1 MTDDMCGG
9 LAECNI
15 HFNNCRRTI
24 EYKIARDAG
33 MIVEHPNGTS
43 EWLEGADEHVKRTL
57 EALKK

>member
-1 MTDDMCGG
+1 M
-9 LAECNI
+9 AECNV

-57 EALKK
+57 EALKQ